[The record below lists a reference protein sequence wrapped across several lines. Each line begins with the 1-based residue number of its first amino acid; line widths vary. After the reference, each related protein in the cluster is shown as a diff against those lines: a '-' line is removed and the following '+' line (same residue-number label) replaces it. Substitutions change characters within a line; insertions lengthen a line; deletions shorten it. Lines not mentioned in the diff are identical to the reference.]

1 MDAFPLIKLAYFALK
16 FFLINSLQNISNVKK
31 TLHAA
36 LQTTHMNE
44 KENQFKSRKGH
55 NQLFGSFK
63 QDFRTESEGQ
73 SKTKAKAELN
83 ITEYEHTQKNIH
95 NNNHPTTTKNL

>member
-1 MDAFPLIKLAYFALK
+1 
-16 FFLINSLQNISNVKK
+16 
-31 TLHAA
+31 
-36 LQTTHMNE
+36 MNE